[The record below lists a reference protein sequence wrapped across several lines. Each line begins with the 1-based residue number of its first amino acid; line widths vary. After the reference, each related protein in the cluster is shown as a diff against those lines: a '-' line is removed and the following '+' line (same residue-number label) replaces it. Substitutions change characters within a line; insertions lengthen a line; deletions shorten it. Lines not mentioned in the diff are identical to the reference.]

1 MKYQKIRVKKE
12 FALGIAAASSDK
24 GFFNLVGDIAES
36 PTSTKWL
43 RYETILSRERPKEKK
58 NQLTIYNICFYLV
71 CLQFEFCKIVFFLF
85 ESISLFF

>member
-1 MKYQKIRVKKE
+1 MNSHELEYQKINAEKNNS
-12 FALGIAAASSDK
+12 ALGIAAASSDK

-58 NQLTIYNICFYLV
+58 
-71 CLQFEFCKIVFFLF
+71 
-85 ESISLFF
+85 ESIDYLQPLFLPCLSLIRVL